1 MRITPKN
8 KQYKTPTPSPHKYRF
23 FVFFFP
29 HKNPPTKQAITLI
42 TIKPIFSTEAER
54 LPFNMANANTA
65 KNSIVSNT
73 AINAERNRPAA
84 RSIHFLYEIPSIDCT
99 KGFFIAYEKGSLFR
113 TGETKLR
120 DRQYIKMKKHISYI
134 CGLRA
139 RIECEPGGEHSTRSD
154 RVTNIGYLLF
164 HFSSVPLTETTLL
177 LSL

>member
-23 FVFFFP
+23 FIFFFP

-65 KNSIVSNT
+65 TNSIVSNT

-84 RSIHFLYEIPSIDCT
+84 RSIHFLYEIPSIGCT

-113 TGETKLR
+113 TGEYF
-120 DRQYIKMKKHISYI
+120 QFSKKQISYI
-134 CGLRA
+134 CGLS
-139 RIECEPGGEHSTRSD
+139 ED
-154 RVTNIGYLLF
+154 
-164 HFSSVPLTETTLL
+164 
-177 LSL
+177 

>member
-1 MRITPKN
+1 MPAPSRHVLL
-8 KQYKTPTPSPHKYRF
+8 QKTSNIKHLRPHKYRF
-23 FVFFFP
+23 FIFFFP

-84 RSIHFLYEIPSIDCT
+84 RSIHFLYEIPSIGCT

-120 DRQYIKMKKHISYI
+120 DRQYIKNASYH
-134 CGLRA
+134 CALNA
-139 RIECEPGGEHSTRSD
+139 RPH
-154 RVTNIGYLLF
+154 
-164 HFSSVPLTETTLL
+164 
-177 LSL
+177 

>member
-1 MRITPKN
+1 MDGACSRPVSFCPIPTRITPKN

-23 FVFFFP
+23 FIFFFP

-84 RSIHFLYEIPSIDCT
+84 RHLV
-99 KGFFIAYEKGSLFR
+99 
-113 TGETKLR
+113 
-120 DRQYIKMKKHISYI
+120 Q
-134 CGLRA
+134 
-139 RIECEPGGEHSTRSD
+139 
-154 RVTNIGYLLF
+154 
-164 HFSSVPLTETTLL
+164 
-177 LSL
+177 